1 MKPLLNEYG
10 SKDRDLF
17 QLVISEET
25 HNNSLNIVG
34 NQIFGASDSDYA
46 NKLEESRKSTSGY
59 VFFFRHNL
67 VCWKSK
73 LQPILATSTHE
84 AELIAMN
91 LAAQEAIWLRNFL
104 VEVQAALTGRSY
116 EELYDDPEKLQDR
129 NHSQLSPT
137 FVLCDN
143 LGAVHTSANPVS
155 SKRSKHVDIRYLK
168 IREYQEQQ
176 RLITKHI
183 DGDKNVADMFTKPL
197 TSPTFKKYLEFI
209 SLTGPRTRQPSKK
222 QVTARAFTLWTLHN
236 RQPEST
242 SSCSPR

>member
-1 MKPLLNEYG
+1 MFKLVV
-10 SKDRDLF
+10 SKGNDF
-17 QLVISEET
+17 
-25 HNNSLNIVG
+25 NSLNISG
-34 NQIFGASDSDYA
+34 NQIFGESDADYA

-59 VFFFRHNL
+59 CFFFRHNL

-104 VEVQAALTGRSY
+104 VEVQAALTGKSY
-116 EELYDDPEKLQDR
+116 EELYDDPEQTR
-129 NHSQLSPT
+129 VTQLSPT

-176 RLITKHI
+176 RLIVKHV
-183 DGDKNVADMFTKPL
+183 DGNKNVADMFTKPL
-197 TSPTFKKYLEFI
+197 PSPTFKKYLEYI
-209 SLTGPRTRQPSKK
+209 SLTGQRTRQPSKK
-222 QVTARAFTLWTLHN
+222 HPHA
-236 RQPEST
+236 
-242 SSCSPR
+242 

>member
-1 MKPLLNEYG
+1 MTDLLNEYS

-17 QLVISEET
+17 QL
-25 HNNSLNIVG
+25 IVSDEKDLSKPTITG

-104 VEVQAALTGRSY
+104 VEVL
-116 EELYDDPEKLQDR
+116 
-129 NHSQLSPT
+129 
-137 FVLCDN
+137 
-143 LGAVHTSANPVS
+143 
-155 SKRSKHVDIRYLK
+155 
-168 IREYQEQQ
+168 
-176 RLITKHI
+176 
-183 DGDKNVADMFTKPL
+183 
-197 TSPTFKKYLEFI
+197 KKYACVRSVDTVDTLCR
-209 SLTGPRTRQPSKK
+209 LQLAQLR
-222 QVTARAFTLWTLHN
+222 RAAQDVLMFWWWPTML
-236 RQPEST
+236 
-242 SSCSPR
+242 